1 MDAGG
6 SLPNRDILRRNVGNI
21 NNQLD
26 KGFMKD
32 RINRQSEAFKEALE
46 YCKIFGLNWR
56 TNIQPKIE
64 AKEITGYYV
73 LDETFSTTVKTIH
86 L

>member
-1 MDAGG
+1 MT
-6 SLPNRDILRRNVGNI
+6 
-21 NNQLD
+21 
-26 KGFMKD
+26 D
-32 RINRQSEAFKEALE
+32 RIKRQSEAFKEALE

-64 AKEITGYYV
+64 RNEVVAYHV
-73 LDETFSTTVKTIH
+73 LDETMSTTVKTIH